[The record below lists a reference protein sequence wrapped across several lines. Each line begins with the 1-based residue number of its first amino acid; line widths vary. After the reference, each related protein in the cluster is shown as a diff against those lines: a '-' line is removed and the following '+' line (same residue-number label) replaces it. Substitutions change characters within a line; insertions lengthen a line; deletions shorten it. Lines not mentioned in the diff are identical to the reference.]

1 MVQDISKN
9 LKRFTFA
16 CSNDKDSLIGM
27 NYRKKKTDLL
37 SDLKQ
42 EEVRTLGI
50 WGVKGFGKTTIAVE
64 VFKSVS
70 HIFINCASIPNV
82 RREFVKHGKI
92 KLQPSLVGQ
101 WRIYMEW

>member
-1 MVQDISKN
+1 
-9 LKRFTFA
+9 
-16 CSNDKDSLIGM
+16 M

-37 SDLKQ
+37 LDLKQ

-50 WGVKGFGKTTIAVE
+50 WGVKGIGKTTIAVE

-82 RREFVKHGKI
+82 WREFVKHGKI
-92 KLQPSLVGQ
+92 KLQPSLVGLEEYT
-101 WRIYMEW
+101 WNDSTALNLLWTKLKSKRFIN